1 MSDRPARRPEAQ
13 GPQVALLSKRGRVV
27 VAEPF
32 FRRGGRRVSL
42 PPKARGGASVGR
54 LVLVGG
60 GKRGPRVV
68 RELGRPDVARDVLE
82 ALMLDRGLRRTFA
95 QRVDDE
101 ARVAAAEPPWGG
113 ERRDLTDLPTFTI
126 DPTDARD
133 YDDAISAERSGGDD
147 AVRLWVHIAD
157 VSAHVRPGTALDG
170 EAVRRGTSVYV
181 PGAVEPMLPGALSTE
196 ACSLVPG
203 LDRPAVTVELELALG
218 DRGPEV
224 RSASFYRSTIRSDT
238 RLTYAQVDEIFAGRE
253 RAEDPW
259 AAPLDAA
266 RAVSAALRERRSEIG
281 ASLEVEGAEP
291 TFEFDDEGHVVGVI
305 HEEQTESHRLIEE
318 LMILANEQVASL
330 LEERRI
336 PTLYRVHERPEPES
350 VAHAR
355 RQARLARRAHA
366 GAAGEDQPAAGRRV
380 RGRGEPAGGRARA
393 SQRRRAARRRS
404 PRSYSARRSRPPTRR
419 RTSATP
425 GSAARATATSPR
437 RSGVTRTLSS
447 TGRCSQRSARTTSPR
462 VARSCPTSRS
472 RPRPPSVARSRSSA
486 TPPTSAA
493 PSCSSASYA
502 QRGQEEPFEG
512 EVVGVIGAGA
522 FVRFGEEGF
531 EGFLPVRKLRG
542 DWWNLNEHETALVAE
557 KSGRQIRLGDA
568 VSVEVA
574 RVEAAR
580 GRVDLLPAP

>member
-1 MSDRPARRPEAQ
+1 MSDRPAKRPETQ

-82 ALMLDRGLRRTFA
+82 ALMLDRGLRRTFP

-101 ARVAAAEPPWGG
+101 AHTAGAEPPWDG
-113 ERRDLTDLPTFTI
+113 ERRDLTDLATFTI

-133 YDDAISAERSGGDD
+133 YDDAISAERAGGDG

-203 LDRPAVTVELELALG
+203 LDRPAVTVELELTLA
-218 DRGPEV
+218 DGPQV
-224 RSASFYRSTIRSDT
+224 RSASFYRSTIRSDA
-238 RLTYAQVDEIFAGRE
+238 RLTYAQVDEVFAGRE

-291 TFEFDDEGHVVGVI
+291 TFEFNDDGHVVGVI
-305 HEEQTESHRLIEE
+305 HEEQTESHRVIEE

-330 LEERRI
+330 LEERRL

-350 VAHAR
+350 VRTLADKLASLEVPSPALPENMSPQQAAEFAGEASRLVAAHVR
-355 RQARLARRAHA
+355 RNDGRGAAALTSLVLRSQKQAAYAAKNIGHA
-366 GAAGEDQPAAGRRV
+366 GL
-380 RGRGEPAGGRARA
+380 
-393 SQRRRAARRRS
+393 
-404 PRSYSARRSRPPTRR
+404 
-419 RTSATP
+419 
-425 GSAARATATSPR
+425 GSASYCHFTSPIR
-437 RSGVTRTLSS
+437 RYPDLIVHRALLAALGADDV
-447 TGRCSQRSARTTSPR
+447 APR
-462 VARSCPTSRS
+462 GSELPDVA
-472 RPRPPSVARSRSSA
+472 VE
-486 TPPTSAA
+486 TSAA
-493 PSCSSASYA
+493 ERGAIEVERDAADVCSAFLLERVVRE
-502 QRGQEEPFEG
+502 RGQEEPFEG
-512 EVVGVIGAGA
+512 EVVGAIGAGA